1 MYVYMFLCMDNFSDM
16 RSPFRICVHVHA
28 LVEAFVVVTLLYGIG
43 TNSRV
48 GGAFSAAPV
57 DM

>member
-1 MYVYMFLCMDNFSDM
+1 MDNFSDM

-48 GGAFSAAPV
+48 GGAFFAAPV
-57 DM
+57 GM